1 MQNLGLTNKEH
12 YDMLWYFLEW
22 SITFLSPLVITI
34 KTWTSNWAS
43 IATSFNVPGH
53 INTLHSLVSKE
64 GPRVEQS
71 TPPLASLGKE
81 HFRVLSCVPPPQLA
95 EQTDQ

>member
-1 MQNLGLTNKEH
+1 MTDFPVSSTNYK
-12 YDMLWYFLEW
+12 DMD
-22 SITFLSPLVITI
+22 I
-34 KTWTSNWAS
+34 KSNWAS
-43 IATSFNVPGH
+43 IAISLNVPGH

-71 TPPLASLGKE
+71 TPPLVSLGKE

>member
-1 MQNLGLTNKEH
+1 MDLQ
-12 YDMLWYFLEW
+12 
-22 SITFLSPLVITI
+22 
-34 KTWTSNWAS
+34 SNWAS
-43 IATSFNVPGH
+43 IAISLNVPGH